1 MADACTKKVKRQYK
15 KWPSARASQAV
26 AKCRKSKGQVRKTA
40 KGKSLKR
47 WGKEKWKTASGKP
60 CGAKGAGGS
69 KSYCRPTKKVSSKTP
84 SMSRPKKQTAQ
95 KRAGKRASP
104 QKRRKK

>member
-26 AKCRKSKGQVRKTA
+26 AKCRKAKGQVRKTA

-84 SMSRPKKQTAQ
+84 SMSRPKKQAAQ